1 VSCAVL
7 GSCPSVSVHVFVRA
21 LVLVLACLRACV
33 FLMCMQADA
42 KRFALDPTLVAKR
55 TLALHDG
62 KSKGKGS
69 AAKKHKGKSKLKVKT
84 VPR

>member
-1 VSCAVL
+1 
-7 GSCPSVSVHVFVRA
+7 
-21 LVLVLACLRACV
+21 
-33 FLMCMQADA
+33 MCMQADA